1 MTTLHHRCVVLCCA
15 VFCCVVFCLHVFLL
29 DSNSC
34 SSCSLKV
41 VIRHWTG
48 IEKLMVMRRRPKIL
62 RLRLRLREIR
72 SAQKADDFSTQLNST
87 QLNSTQLNLV
97 LCMGFANLFCY
108 APSHL
113 VLYRTIIDQLV
124 AVLSSSKVVDLFIRC
139 RRYSCSVL

>member
-87 QLNSTQLNLV
+87 QLNSISFCVWDLQICFVTLLLIWCYIVLLLINL
-97 LCMGFANLFCY
+97 L
-108 APSHL
+108 
-113 VLYRTIIDQLV
+113 
-124 AVLSSSKVVDLFIRC
+124 
-139 RRYSCSVL
+139 RYCPRPR